1 MRLLVCGGRDF
12 SSADAWNWLER
23 NAKDEIAFATGCS
36 AFSIDVLIHGGARG
50 ADEGGARWGESE
62 HAEVL
67 CFPADWKKH
76 GKSAGPI
83 RNRKML
89 EEGKPDIVI
98 AMPGGKGTANM
109 MAQARAHGVSVI
121 EVSKTRCGLRERERV

>member
-1 MRLLVCGGRDF
+1 MRVLVCGGRDF
-12 SSADAWNWLER
+12 SSADAWNWLEK
-23 NAKDEIAFATGCS
+23 NAKDEIAFKTGCI

-50 ADEGGARWGESE
+50 ADEGGASWGESE
-62 HAEVL
+62 DAKVL
-67 CFPADWKKH
+67 CFPANWKKH
-76 GKSAGPI
+76 GKSAGPV

-109 MAQARAHGVSVI
+109 VRQAEAAGVPVIDVAQ
-121 EVSKTRCGLRERERV
+121 TR